1 MNGGHAIVQTLIKHG
16 VTHTFGYPGGGIVSV
31 FDALLDHKAAIS
43 NILTRHEQGAVHA
56 ADGFS
61 RASGRPGVCIVTSGP
76 GAANLV
82 TGMLTAWMDS
92 SPMIAMAGQVSFK
105 LIGHEEP
112 LIAECPRG

>member
-1 MNGGHAIVQTLIKHG
+1 M
-16 VTHTFGYPGGGIVSV
+16 
-31 FDALLDHKAAIS
+31 
-43 NILTRHEQGAVHA
+43 RHEQGAAHA

-105 LIGHEEP
+105 LIGHEAFQE
-112 LIAECPRG
+112 ADMVDSTAHVQEGCSDKFSQRGV